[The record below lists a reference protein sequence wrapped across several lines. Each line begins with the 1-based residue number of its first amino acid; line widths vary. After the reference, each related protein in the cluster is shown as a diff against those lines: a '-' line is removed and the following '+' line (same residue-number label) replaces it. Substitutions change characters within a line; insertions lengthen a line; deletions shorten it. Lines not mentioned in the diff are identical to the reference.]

1 MALTTNTILI
11 CAGGGCISA
20 GEESVKQAF
29 ERKLKE
35 YGLDA
40 VVSVVETGC
49 MGACSL
55 GPLAIV
61 YPDGVYYQKLTPKAA
76 EKIVEEHILKGRI
89 VPEFLFE
96 GAKENLKENLAV
108 KTKPVQEEIPFF
120 ARQVKIA
127 LRNVGVVDPMSIEEY
142 IARDGYFALHKA
154 ITTMTPEEVIKEIK
168 DSGLRGRGGAGF
180 PTGLKWELA
189 RQQKS
194 DIKYMICN
202 ADEGDPGAFMDRS
215 VLEGDPHSIVEAM
228 TIAGYAIGAQ
238 KGFVYVRAEYPLA
251 IERLGRAIETA
262 HEYGFLGENIFGTNF
277 SFDIEIR
284 IGAGAFVCGEETA
297 LMQSI
302 EGKRGQPRVKP
313 PFPVQ
318 KGLWGKPSVINNV
331 ETLSLVPPI
340 ILKGASWFRQYGTE
354 KSPGTKVFALAGKI
368 KNTGLVEVP
377 MGITLREL
385 LYEIGGGH
393 PQGKRIKA
401 VQTGGP
407 SGGVIPSE
415 FFDTPVD
422 YESLGKLG
430 AIMGSGGMIVLDEDD
445 CMVDV
450 AKFFLEFT
458 VDESCGK
465 CTPCREGTK
474 VMYDLLDKITNGE
487 GTMEDIEKL
496 EKLAQVI
503 KDSSL
508 CGLGQTAPNPV
519 LSTLRYYRHE
529 YEAHVKDSICPA
541 KKCKAFIS
549 YVISPDKCVGCTACA
564 RVCPTNAIH
573 GEVRKVHEID
583 QEACVRCGSCIEVC
597 RFGAISKVTPA
608 VESTVSK

>member
-1 MALTTNTILI
+1 VALKTNTILI

-40 VVSVVETGC
+40 VVSIVETGC

-55 GPLAIV
+55 GPLAVI

-76 EKIVEEHILKGRI
+76 EKIVEEHILKGRV
-89 VPEFLFE
+89 VPEYLFE
-96 GAKENLKENLAV
+96 GEKEKLTIQE
-108 KTKPVQEEIPFF
+108 KTSTEIPFF
-120 ARQVKIA
+120 AKQVKIA
-127 LRNVGVVDPMSIEEY
+127 LRNVGVIDPLSIEEY

-154 ITTMTPEEVIKEIK
+154 LTQMTPEEVIKEIK

-194 DIKYMICN
+194 DVKYMICN

-215 VLEGDPHSIVEAM
+215 ILEGDPHSIVEAM

-251 IERLGRAIETA
+251 IERLQRAIEMA
-262 HEYGFLGENIFGTNF
+262 HEYGFLGENIFGTGF

-297 LMQSI
+297 LMHSI

-318 KGLWGKPSVINNV
+318 KGLWGKPTVINNV
-331 ETLSLVPPI
+331 ETLALVPPI

-385 LYEIGGGH
+385 LYDIGGGH
-393 PQGKRIKA
+393 PQGKQIKA

-407 SGGVIPSE
+407 SGGVIPAE

-474 VMYDLLDKITNGE
+474 VMYDILDRITKGE

-496 EKLAQVI
+496 EQLAQVI

-519 LSTLRYYRHE
+519 LSTLKYYRHE
-529 YEAHVKDSICPA
+529 YEAHVKEGKCPA

-549 YVISPDKCVGCTACA
+549 YVIDSEKCVGCTACA
-564 RVCPTNAIH
+564 RVCPVNAIH

-608 VESTVSK
+608 IVGSVTK

>member
-1 MALTTNTILI
+1 L
-11 CAGGGCISA
+11 
-20 GEESVKQAF
+20 
-29 ERKLKE
+29 
-35 YGLDA
+35 A
-40 VVSVVETGC
+40 V
-49 MGACSL
+49 
-55 GPLAIV
+55 V

-89 VPEFLFE
+89 VPQYLFE
-96 GAKENLKENLAV
+96 GSKDKLTVEEKAA
-108 KTKPVQEEIPFF
+108 PSEIPFF

-127 LRNVGVVDPMSIEEY
+127 LRNVGVVDPLNIEEY
-142 IARDGYFALHKA
+142 IARDGYFALNKA
-154 ITTMTPEEVIKEIK
+154 LTKMTPEDVIKEIK

-180 PTGLKWELA
+180 PTAIKWDIA
-189 RQQKS
+189 RKQKS
-194 DIKYMICN
+194 DVKYMICN

-251 IERLGRAIETA
+251 IERLGKAIETA
-262 HEYGFLGENIFGTNF
+262 HEYGFLGENIMGSNF

-297 LMQSI
+297 LMQSV

-313 PFPVQ
+313 PFPAE

-331 ETLSLVPPI
+331 ETLAMVAPI
-340 ILKGASWFRQYGTE
+340 ILRGASWFRQYGTE

-393 PQGKRIKA
+393 PQGKQIKA

-407 SGGVIPSE
+407 SGGVIPAE
-415 FFDTPVD
+415 YFDTPVD
-422 YESLGKLG
+422 YESLAKLG

-450 AKFFLEFT
+450 AKFFLGFT
-458 VDESCGK
+458 VEESCGK

-474 VMYDLLDKITNGE
+474 VMHDLLEKITSGE
-487 GTMEDIEKL
+487 GTMEDIDKL
-496 EKLAQVI
+496 EQLAQIVR
-503 KDSSL
+503 DSSL

-519 LSTLRYYRHE
+519 LSTLKYYRHE
-529 YEAHVKDSICPA
+529 YEAHVKDNMCLS

-549 YVISPDKCVGCTACA
+549 YVIAPDKCTGCTACA
-564 RVCPTNAIH
+564 RVCPSSAIY

-583 QEACVRCGSCIEVC
+583 QDACIRCGSCIEVC

-608 VESTVSK
+608 VENVVSK

>member
-1 MALTTNTILI
+1 VALKTNTILI

-35 YGLDA
+35 YGLDP
-40 VVSVVETGC
+40 VVSIVETGC

-55 GPLAIV
+55 GPLAVI

-76 EKIVEEHILKGRI
+76 EKIVEEHILKGRV
-89 VPEFLFE
+89 VPEYLFE
-96 GAKENLKENLAV
+96 GEKEKITIQE
-108 KTKPVQEEIPFF
+108 KTSTEIPFF
-120 ARQVKIA
+120 AKQVKIA
-127 LRNVGVVDPMSIEEY
+127 LRNVGVIDPLSIEEY

-154 ITTMTPEEVIKEIK
+154 LTQMTPEEVIKEIK

-194 DIKYMICN
+194 DVKYMICN

-215 VLEGDPHSIVEAM
+215 ILEGDPHSIVEAM

-251 IERLGRAIETA
+251 IERLQRAIEMA
-262 HEYGFLGENIFGTNF
+262 HEYGFLGENIFGTGF

-297 LMQSI
+297 LMHSI

-318 KGLWGKPSVINNV
+318 KGLWGKPTVINNV
-331 ETLSLVPPI
+331 ETLALVPPI

-385 LYEIGGGH
+385 LYDIGGGH
-393 PQGKRIKA
+393 PQGKQIKA

-407 SGGVIPSE
+407 SGGVIPAE

-474 VMYDLLDKITNGE
+474 VMYDILDRITKGE
-487 GTMEDIEKL
+487 GTIEDIEKL
-496 EKLAQVI
+496 EQLAQVI

-519 LSTLRYYRHE
+519 LSTLKYYRHE
-529 YEAHVKDSICPA
+529 YEAHVKEGKCPA

-549 YVISPDKCVGCTACA
+549 YVIDSEKCVGCTACA
-564 RVCPTNAIH
+564 RVCPVNAIH

-608 VESTVSK
+608 IVGSVTK

>member
-20 GEESVKQAF
+20 GEESVKAAL

-35 YGLDA
+35 YNLED
-40 VVSVVETGC
+40 VVKVVETGC

-61 YPDGVYYQKLTPKAA
+61 YPEGVYYQKLTPKAA
-76 EKIVEEHILKGRI
+76 EEIVDEHILKGRI
-89 VPEFLFE
+89 VSKHLFKGE
-96 GAKENLKENLAV
+96 VGELKVEIPAQEN
-108 KTKPVQEEIPFF
+108 PFF

-127 LRNVGVVDPMSIEEY
+127 TRNLGVVDPLSIEEY
-142 IARDGYFALHKA
+142 IARDGYFALIKA
-154 ITTMTPEEVIKEIK
+154 LTEMTPDDVVKVMK

-180 PTGLKWELA
+180 PTGLKWEFA
-189 RQQKS
+189 KNNKS
-194 DIKYMICN
+194 DVKYMICN

-215 VLEGDPHSIVEAM
+215 VLEGDPHVIVEAM

-238 KGFVYVRAEYPLA
+238 KGYVYVRAEYPIA
-251 IERLGRAIETA
+251 IERLQHAIETA
-262 HEYGFLGENIFGTNF
+262 REYGFLGENILDTNF

-297 LMQSI
+297 LINSI

-313 PFPVQ
+313 PFPAQ
-318 KGLWGKPSVINNV
+318 KGLWDKPSIINNV
-331 ETLSLVPPI
+331 ETLACVPPI
-340 ILKGASWFRQYGTE
+340 IKNGAEWFRQYGTE

-368 KNTGLVEVP
+368 KNTGIVEVP
-377 MGITLREL
+377 MGITLREI

-393 PQGKRIKA
+393 PEGKEIKA

-407 SGGVIPSE
+407 SGGVIPAE
-415 FFDTPVD
+415 YFDTPVD
-422 YESLGKLG
+422 YERLAQLG

-465 CTPCREGTK
+465 CTPCREGTRE
-474 VMYDLLDKITNGE
+474 MYKLLDKITSGE
-487 GTMEDIEKL
+487 GTMEDIEML
-496 EKLAQVI
+496 EKLAVVI

-519 LSTLRYYRHE
+519 LSTLQHYRHE
-529 YEAHVKDSICPA
+529 YEAHVEDGTCPA

-549 YVISPDKCVGCTACA
+549 YLINAEKCVGCTACA
-564 RVCPTNAIH
+564 RVCPTDAIH

-583 QEACVRCGSCIEVC
+583 QEACVKCGSCIEVC

-608 VESTVSK
+608 LKVETKTE

>member
-1 MALTTNTILI
+1 MALKTNTILI

-20 GEESVKQAF
+20 GEESVKQAL

-96 GAKENLKENLAV
+96 GQKEKLTIKE
-108 KTKPVQEEIPFF
+108 KEKEEEIPFF
-120 ARQVKIA
+120 AKQVKIA
-127 LRNVGVVDPMSIEEY
+127 LRNVGVVDPLSIEEY

-154 ITTMTPEEVIKEIK
+154 LTKMTPEEVIKEIK

-215 VLEGDPHSIVEAM
+215 ILEGDPHSIVEAM
-228 TIAGYAIGAQ
+228 TIAGYAIGSQ
-238 KGFVYVRAEYPLA
+238 RGFVYVRAEYPLA
-251 IERLGRAIETA
+251 IERLQKAIETA
-262 HEYGFLGENIFGTNF
+262 HEYGFLGENILGTDF

-297 LMQSI
+297 LMHSI

-318 KGLWGKPSVINNV
+318 KGLWAKPSVINNV
-331 ETLSLVPPI
+331 ETLALVAPI
-340 ILKGASWFRQYGTE
+340 VLRGALWFKQYGTE

-385 LYEIGGGH
+385 LYDIGGGH
-393 PQGKRIKA
+393 PQGKQIKA

-407 SGGVIPSE
+407 SGGVIPAE
-415 FFDTPVD
+415 YFDTPVD

-474 VMYDLLDKITNGE
+474 VMYDLLDKITKGE
-487 GTMEDIEKL
+487 GTMKDIEKL
-496 EKLAQVI
+496 ENLAQVI

-519 LSTLRYYRHE
+519 LSTLKYYRHE
-529 YEAHVKDSICPA
+529 YEAHVKDGTCPA
-541 KKCKAFIS
+541 KKCKALIS
-549 YVISPDKCVGCTACA
+549 YVISADKCVGCTACA

-608 VESTVSK
+608 LVGSVK

>member
-35 YGLDA
+35 YGLDS

-55 GPLAIV
+55 GPLAII
-61 YPDGVYYQKLTPKAA
+61 YPDAVYYQKLTPKAA

-96 GAKENLKENLAV
+96 GAKEKLTIKE
-108 KTKPVQEEIPFF
+108 KPAQEEIPFF

-127 LRNVGVVDPMSIEEY
+127 LRNVGVIDPLSIDEY

-154 ITTMTPEEVIKEIK
+154 LTTMTPEEVIKEIK

-251 IERLGRAIETA
+251 IERLQKAIETA
-262 HEYGFLGENIFGTNF
+262 HEYGFLGENILGTDF

-297 LMQSI
+297 LMHSI

-318 KGLWGKPSVINNV
+318 KGLWSKPSVINNV

-340 ILKGASWFRQYGTE
+340 ILRGASWFRQYGTE

-377 MGITLREL
+377 MGITLKEL

-393 PQGKRIKA
+393 PQGKQIKA

-407 SGGVIPSE
+407 SGGVIPAE
-415 FFDTPVD
+415 YFDTPVD

-474 VMYDLLDKITNGE
+474 VMYDLLDKITKGE
-487 GTMEDIEKL
+487 GTMEDIQKL
-496 EKLAQVI
+496 EDLAQII

-519 LSTLRYYRHE
+519 LSTLKYYRHE
-529 YEAHVKDSICPA
+529 YEAHVKDNVCPA

-549 YVISPDKCVGCTACA
+549 YVINPEKCVGCTACA
-564 RVCPTNAIH
+564 RVCPTNAIR
-573 GEVRKVHEID
+573 GEVRKVHEIEQD
-583 QEACVRCGSCIEVC
+583 ACVRCGSCIEVC
-597 RFGAISKVTPA
+597 RFGAISKVTPV

>member
-1 MALTTNTILI
+1 MALKTNTILI

-40 VVSVVETGC
+40 VVSIVETGC

-55 GPLAIV
+55 GPLAVI

-76 EKIVEEHILKGRI
+76 EKIVEEHILKGRV
-89 VPEFLFE
+89 VPEYLFE
-96 GAKENLKENLAV
+96 GEKEKLTIQE
-108 KTKPVQEEIPFF
+108 KTSTEIPFF
-120 ARQVKIA
+120 AKQVKIA
-127 LRNVGVVDPMSIEEY
+127 LRNVGVIDPLSIEEY

-154 ITTMTPEEVIKEIK
+154 LTQMTPEEVIKEIK

-194 DIKYMICN
+194 DVKYMICN

-215 VLEGDPHSIVEAM
+215 ILEGDPHSIVEAM

-251 IERLGRAIETA
+251 IERLQRAIEMA
-262 HEYGFLGENIFGTNF
+262 HEYGFLGENIFGTGF

-297 LMQSI
+297 LMHSI

-318 KGLWGKPSVINNV
+318 KGLWGKPTVINNV
-331 ETLSLVPPI
+331 ETLALVPPI

-385 LYEIGGGH
+385 LYDIGGGH
-393 PQGKRIKA
+393 PQGKQIKA

-407 SGGVIPSE
+407 SGGVIPAE

-474 VMYDLLDKITNGE
+474 VMYDILDRITKGE

-496 EKLAQVI
+496 EQLAQVI

-519 LSTLRYYRHE
+519 LSTLKYYRHE
-529 YEAHVKDSICPA
+529 YEAHVKEGKCPA

-549 YVISPDKCVGCTACA
+549 YVIDSEKCVGCTACA
-564 RVCPTNAIH
+564 RVCPVNAIH

-608 VESTVSK
+608 IVGSVTK

>member
-1 MALTTNTILI
+1 MPLTTNTILI
-11 CAGGGCISA
+11 CAGGACVSA
-20 GEESVKQAF
+20 GEESVKDAL

-35 YGLDA
+35 YNLQDI
-40 VVSVVETGC
+40 VKIVETGC

-55 GPLAIV
+55 GPIMV
-61 YPDGVYYQKLTPKAA
+61 IYPEGVYYQKLTPEVA

-89 VPEFLFE
+89 VKSHLYKGEKGEVIPQ
-96 GAKENLKENLAV
+96 
-108 KTKPVQEEIPFF
+108 PQEEVAFF
-120 ARQVKIA
+120 SRQVKIA
-127 LRNVGVVDPMSIEEY
+127 TRNVGVINPLDIDEY

-154 ITTMTPEEVIKEIK
+154 LKEMTPEEVIQVIK

-180 PTGLKWELA
+180 PTGLKWEFA
-189 RQQKS
+189 RKS
-194 DIKYMICN
+194 PGDKKYMICN

-215 VLEGDPHSIVEAM
+215 ILEGDPHSIIEAM

-238 KGFVYVRAEYPLA
+238 KGFVYVRAEYPIA
-251 IERLGRAIETA
+251 IERLTEALKQAR
-262 HEYGFLGENIFGTNF
+262 EYGFLGENILGTDF

-297 LMQSI
+297 LMHSI

-313 PFPVQ
+313 PFPAQ
-318 KGLWGKPSVINNV
+318 KGLWGNPSNINNV
-331 ETLSLVPPI
+331 ETLSCVPPI
-340 ILKGASWFRQYGTE
+340 IFHGPQWFKQWGTE
-354 KSPGTKVFALAGKI
+354 KSPGTKVFALAGKV

-385 LYEIGGGH
+385 IYEIGGGS
-393 PQGKRIKA
+393 PTGKKIKA

-407 SGGVIPSE
+407 SGGVIPAE
-415 FFDTPVD
+415 YFDTPVD
-422 YESLGKLG
+422 FESLTSLG
-430 AIMGSGGMIVLDEDD
+430 AIIGSGGMIVLDEDD

-474 VMYDLLDKITNGE
+474 KMYEILDKITNGE
-487 GTMEDIEKL
+487 GTEEDL
-496 EKLAQVI
+496 ETLEQLAYII

-519 LSTLRYYRHE
+519 LSTLKYYREE
-529 YEAHVKDSICPA
+529 YLAHVREGKCPA
-541 KKCKAFIS
+541 KKCKELIS
-549 YVISPDKCVGCTACA
+549 YVIDPEKCVGCTACA
-564 RVCPTNAIH
+564 RVCPVSCIS
-573 GEVRKVHEID
+573 GEVRKVHTID
-583 QEACVRCGSCIEVC
+583 QEACIRCGSCIEVC

-608 VESTVSK
+608 VSVEVEE